1 MIRQTPLDM
10 WLENRI
16 GCGRGLLS
24 QERLRHYHQKKLAA
38 TLQWAAEK
46 SPFYRRLLPS
56 WAAMGLET
64 MDAWTALPF
73 TTADDLRHQGPE
85 FLCLSQS
92 EICRVVTL
100 DTSGTEGRPKRL
112 YFTADEQETT
122 VEFFAVGMSTLVDH
136 GDRVLI
142 LLPGERLGG
151 VGELLERALKK
162 LGAIPIPHGPVQN
175 LAKTL
180 ELMRVKAVNA
190 LVGIPTQVL
199 ALARY
204 SLINAEPV
212 RLKSVLLSTD
222 HAAEALVQAIE
233 KSWQCQVFDHYGMT
247 EMGLGGGVD
256 CEAHAGYHLR
266 DADLYFEVVDTVTGE
281 LAQDGAEGEVV
292 FTTLTRRG
300 MPLIRYRTGD
310 IARFLTEP
318 CSCGSRLARLD
329 YIRRRSGG
337 GARSE
342 MDCALTMAELDEWLF
357 AVPGVIDFAATFD
370 SRSKPAQ
377 LSISLLT
384 IGEAAAERQ
393 AMQRL
398 EMLPALHDLQVKK
411 NISFDI
417 QAILCD
423 GSLPVPAGK
432 RKINKMEDRCEK

>member
-1 MIRQTPLDM
+1 MMRKTPLDSWM
-10 WLENRI
+10 EKSV
-16 GCGRGLLS
+16 GCGGGMLN
-24 QERLRHYHQKKLAA
+24 QERIRQYQQERLAA
-38 TLQWAAEK
+38 TLRWATEK
-46 SPFYRRLLPS
+46 NPFYRRLLPD
-56 WAAMGLET
+56 WASMGLET

-73 TTADDLRHQGPE
+73 TTADNLRQQGPE

-100 DTSGTEGRPKRL
+100 DTSGTEGQPKRL
-112 YFTADEQETT
+112 YFTADEQEST
-122 VEFFAVGMSTLVDH
+122 VDFFAVGMSTLVDQ

-142 LLPGERLGG
+142 LLPGERPGS

-162 LGAIPIPHGPVQN
+162 LGAVPIPHGLVQN

-180 ELMRVKAVNA
+180 ELLQVKAVDT

-204 SLINAEPV
+204 SLMGAEPV

-266 DADLYFEVVDTVTGE
+266 DADLYFEVVDTVTG
-281 LAQDGAEGEVV
+281 APVQDGAEGEVV

-310 IARFLTEP
+310 IARFLPEP
-318 CSCGSRLARLD
+318 CSCGSGLMRLD
-329 YIRRRSGG
+329 YIRRRVDGP
-337 GARSE
+337 ARLDA
-342 MDCALTMAELDEWLF
+342 DCVLTLEELDEWLF
-357 AVPGVIDFAATFD
+357 ALPGVIDFSAAVD
-370 SRSKPAQ
+370 SRSIPVR
-377 LSISLLT
+377 LSIRLLT
-384 IGEAAAERQ
+384 LGEAAAARRQ
-393 AMQRL
+393 ARQRL
-398 EMLPALHDLQVKK
+398 EMLPVLQGLQVNKGLT
-411 NISFDI
+411 IDI
-417 QAILCD
+417 QAVVCD
-423 GSLPVPAGK
+423 GSLPAPAGK
-432 RKINKMEDRCEK
+432 RKISKNGGSV